1 MKRQQFHLEQG
12 SMTIND
18 HKMSWTMKRSKNR
31 SAFGLRGSRI
41 FYLLLQKDG
50 LIVGEYDRGW
60 DISKKPYSDDEE
72 SMLCIFL
79 DRLQTE
85 RRQEFIDSN
94 LLTQLENKMFFFG
107 ADMLTILY
115 SQNNPYI

>member
-50 LIVGEYDRGW
+50 TIVGEYDRGW

-72 SMLCIFL
+72 SMLCISYL
-79 DRLQTE
+79 VDRYG
-85 RRQEFIDSN
+85 QETPKKKKEMGSN
-94 LLTQLENKMFFFG
+94 E
-107 ADMLTILY
+107 
-115 SQNNPYI
+115 